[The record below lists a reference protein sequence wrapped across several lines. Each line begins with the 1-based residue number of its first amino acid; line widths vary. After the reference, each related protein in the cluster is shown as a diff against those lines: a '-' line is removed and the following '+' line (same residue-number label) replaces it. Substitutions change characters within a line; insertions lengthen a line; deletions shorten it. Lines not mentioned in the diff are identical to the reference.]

1 MDNLLKALGLVLYIA
16 FVPLLGFAEILIDLI
31 VFIHSIT
38 RVSVRRVQTIKA
50 KTNKSLRTLSKQWF
64 FVRWYLHKQ

>member
-16 FVPLLGFAEILIDLI
+16 FLPLLGFAEILIDLI
-31 VFIHSIT
+31 VFIHSIA
-38 RVSVRRVQTIKA
+38 RFSLRGVQTIKA

>member
-16 FVPLLGFAEILIDLI
+16 FLPLLGFAEILIDLI

-38 RVSVRRVQTIKA
+38 RFSLRGVQTIKA

>member
-16 FVPLLGFAEILIDLI
+16 FLPLLGFAEILIDLI

-38 RVSVRRVQTIKA
+38 RFSVRKVQTIKA

>member
-1 MDNLLKALGLVLYIA
+1 MDNLLKALGFVLYIA
-16 FVPLLGFAEILIDLI
+16 FLPLLGFVEILIDLV

-38 RVSVRRVQTIKA
+38 RFSIRRVQTIKA

-64 FVRWYLHKQ
+64 VVRWYLHKQ

>member
-1 MDNLLKALGLVLYIA
+1 MDNLLKALGLILYIA
-16 FVPLLGFAEILIDLI
+16 FLPLLGLAEILIDFF

-38 RVSVRRVQTIKA
+38 RFGVRKVQTIKA

-64 FVRWYLHKQ
+64 VVRWYLHKQ

>member
-16 FVPLLGFAEILIDLI
+16 FLPLLGFVEILIDLFG
-31 VFIHSIT
+31 FIHSIT
-38 RVSVRRVQTIKA
+38 RFSIRGVQTVKA

-64 FVRWYLHKQ
+64 VMRWYLHKL

>member
-1 MDNLLKALGLVLYIA
+1 MDNLLKALGLILYIA
-16 FVPLLGFAEILIDLI
+16 LLPLLGFAEILIDLI

-38 RVSVRRVQTIKA
+38 RFSLRGVQTIKA

>member
-16 FVPLLGFAEILIDLI
+16 LLPLLGFAEILIDLI

-38 RVSVRRVQTIKA
+38 RFSLRGVQTIKA